1 MLGNKEVMANNII
14 RQMKLK
20 NVDRKQM
27 AKDLNLKY
35 TTLSDWINAKTYPRI
50 DKIELMANYFGINK
64 SDLVES
70 PHAKPIE
77 TIEAK
82 KVPVVSQISAGI
94 PIYSEQNIL
103 EYAYIPA
110 YLSERNKEVFY
121 LRVSGDSMDKEFK
134 EGDLVLVEKDCP
146 IENGQIGVVM
156 VNGYNATVKRIK
168 YKDDKIILLPES
180 HNDEHLP
187 QIYTNDDT
195 VKCIGR
201 VISVQKF
208 Y

>member
-50 DKIELMANYFGINK
+50 DKIELMAKYFGINK

-70 PHAKPIE
+70 PNVTPIE

-168 YKDDKIILLPES
+168 YDGDKIILLPES

>member
-50 DKIELMANYFGINK
+50 DKIELMAKYFGINK

-70 PHAKPIE
+70 PNVTPIE

>member
-1 MLGNKEVMANNII
+1 MFG
-14 RQMKLK
+14 Q
-20 NVDRKQM
+20 
-27 AKDLNLKY
+27 NLKY
-35 TTLSDWINAKTYPRI
+35 LREKHNLEQLELAEMLGRKSASSISEWEKGKYTPKIKVLNQLTKIFNVSIDDLMEKDLSKKVT
-50 DKIELMANYFGINK
+50 
-64 SDLVES
+64 
-70 PHAKPIE
+70 PIE

-180 HNDEHLP
+180 NNDEHLP

>member
-50 DKIELMANYFGINK
+50 DKIELMANYFGVNK

-82 KVPVVSQISAGI
+82 KVPVVSQISAGV

-168 YKDDKIILLPES
+168 YDGDKIILLPES
-180 HNDEHLP
+180 YNDEHLP